1 MTTQPIWEHP
11 SNKYSDCWKKVNRNN
26 FIPKEH
32 HPTSSNQPIPIGEDQ
47 TTSQPTLISSMLE
60 LLFANIPNH
69 FGKQIRAL
77 DIGSGSGIVSALLA
91 CILQKNNE
99 VTGIDIFDSLIQ
111 QSKTNIRKIS
121 PEILNTF
128 ATIKLKKLD
137 AYKLFKNPN
146 QLGKFDIIYVGAE
159 AKTKEE
165 IKKFKNGIPTLL
177 TPKGVAIAPIEGRLQ
192 LWNNNKWISTSIM
205 TRFVP
210 LRGGNKE
217 SEENEKALIKEEN
230 ETRWSVNCKDTD
242 KICKNIA
249 ITSRTTNL
257 YKNHLFPDFKNQLAI
272 DKWIKNKCIIDIG
285 SGINTISKHSFIS
298 RLTRKRL
305 GIDVV
310 GTDIKNK
317 TKKSKQYTRFVK
329 GNAKTMKLQTLKLNP
344 KCKNNNIML
353 INNLLYLWIDNPTE
367 LIKFYKNMF
376 SWLEKG
382 SQIRIFPVYFGRYDM
397 YNKKLKHL
405 IETKCNIKIKTPKY
419 TTDNYYQW
427 HIKKS
432 KKIHVK
438 KSIHHNEK
446 EINEKLQA
454 KTVILTIL

>member
-1 MTTQPIWEHP
+1 MTTQPIWERS
-11 SNKYSDCWKKVNRNN
+11 SNKYYDCWQKVNRNN
-26 FIPKEH
+26 FIPEEYH
-32 HPTSSNQPIPIGEDQ
+32 HTASNHPISIGESQ
-47 TTSQPTLISSMLE
+47 TTSQPTLITSMLA
-60 LLFANIPNH
+60 LLFANISKPPYNNI
-69 FGKQIRAL
+69 KAL

-91 CILQKNNE
+91 CILKKNNE

-111 QSKTNIRKIS
+111 QSKTNISKIS
-121 PEILNTF
+121 PQILDTF
-128 ATIKLKKLD
+128 AKIKLKKLD
-137 AYKLFKNPN
+137 AYKLFEHPDK
-146 QLGKFDIIYVGAE
+146 LGKFDIIYVGAE
-159 AKTKEE
+159 PKTQEE
-165 IKKFKNGIPTLL
+165 INKFKNGIPMLL

-192 LWNNNKWISTSIM
+192 LWSNKRWTTTSIM

-210 LRGGNKE
+210 LQGGTNEK
-217 SEENEKALIKEEN
+217 NEKALIKEEN
-230 ETRWSVNCKDTD
+230 ETRWSVNCKATD

-257 YKNHLFPDFKNQLAI
+257 YKNHLFPDFKNQQAI
-272 DKWIKNKCIIDIG
+272 DKWIKNKCIVDIG
-285 SGINTISKHSFIS
+285 SGINTISKYSFIS
-298 RLTRKRL
+298 RLTRKNL
-305 GIDVV
+305 GLDVV
-310 GTDIKNK
+310 GTDIKNM
-317 TKKSKQYTRFVK
+317 TKKSKQYARFVH
-329 GNAKTMKLQTLKLNP
+329 GNAKTMKLNLNP
-344 KCKNNNIML
+344 KCKNKKIIL

-405 IETKCNIKIKTPKY
+405 IETHSNIKIKTPKY

-427 HIKKS
+427 HITKS

-438 KSIHHNEK
+438 KSIHNDEK

-454 KTVILTIL
+454 KTVILIMK